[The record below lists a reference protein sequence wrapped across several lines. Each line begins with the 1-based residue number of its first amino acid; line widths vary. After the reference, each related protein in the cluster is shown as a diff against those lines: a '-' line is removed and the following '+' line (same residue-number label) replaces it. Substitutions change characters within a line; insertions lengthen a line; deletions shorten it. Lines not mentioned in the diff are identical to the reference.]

1 MTRNPPGCVRAQV
14 LGLLHHFTVT
24 QTGYP
29 PGGPPAPPPPL
40 HPLLHPLLHPPPQLP
55 HPPPP
60 PHPVVSVGVVTQ
72 YFPSTYCTVVMSR
85 VFDPE

>member
-14 LGLLHHFTVT
+14 LGLLHQLIVT

-40 HPLLHPLLHPPPQLP
+40 
-55 HPPPP
+55 
-60 PHPVVSVGVVTQ
+60 HPVVSVGVVTQ
-72 YFPSTYCTVVMSR
+72 YFPSTYCTVVMSK